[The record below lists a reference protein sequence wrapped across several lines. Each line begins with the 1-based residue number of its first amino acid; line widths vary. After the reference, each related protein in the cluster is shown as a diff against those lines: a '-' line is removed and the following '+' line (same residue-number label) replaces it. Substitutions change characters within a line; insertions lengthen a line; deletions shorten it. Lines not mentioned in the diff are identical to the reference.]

1 MDLING
7 ASVFIQ
13 KLGFPIFVAVF
24 LLLRVDKT
32 LRDMLVILKGL
43 STAVKVL
50 ASLQDEVMH
59 EDDEEDETP

>member
-1 MDLING
+1 MDAING
-7 ASVFIQ
+7 VSAFIQ

-32 LRDMLVILKGL
+32 LRDILVILKGL

-50 ASLQDEVMH
+50 ASLP
-59 EDDEEDETP
+59 EDDEEEEDAS